1 MTLTLYKKANYVYPY
16 NTNRNYLHN
25 MTSLQVK
32 PIEEMEWNEDS
43 KHIEE
48 DLWIVPWNSF
58 TEWNVERAAKHFI
71 ERLNDKIMGL

>member
-1 MTLTLYKKANYVYPY
+1 
-16 NTNRNYLHN
+16 

-32 PIEEMEWNEDS
+32 PIEKMEWNEDS

-58 TEWNVERAAKHFI
+58 TEWSVERAAKHFI
-71 ERLNDKIMGL
+71 ERLNDKIMEL